1 MSDTHE
7 QHDPHAPTTG
17 HEPPGTQLRR
27 ERERQGLSLE
37 EVAEQLNLRPAV
49 VKGLEEDQYDQV
61 PIATY
66 RRGYLRAYAKLLGVD
81 DKRVAQAY
89 DALHGRDDLDRTVT
103 PAYRSQPPSRLGAW
117 IFKLVTLLI
126 VLGLIGL
133 TLLWWQSREGNEFF
147 GLGDSASV
155 SMETTQDGDVTQ
167 EGGDDA
173 AVTES
178 ATGDAGA
185 SPSATASGDEQGSLP
200 PLPENDSE
208 LGLVD
213 DDTTDVEAEAPAAD
227 ALPEADTAGTDGAS
241 PEAAELAT
249 TANAGVPEDTDT
261 ATDDSAAE
269 TADPNR
275 LTLTFN
281 EQSWTEIYDADNQRL
296 LAGLQD
302 AGTQAQV
309 EGTPPFR
316 LTVGNATGVEIS
328 YRDDNVDLSEHTGS
342 NNVARFTLGE

>member
-7 QHDPHAPTTG
+7 QHVPQAPTTG
-17 HEPPGTQLRR
+17 HEPPGSQLRQ

-49 VKGLEEDQYDQV
+49 IRGLEEDQYDQV

-89 DALHGRDDLDRTVT
+89 DALYGRDDLDRTVT
-103 PAYRSQPPSRLGAW
+103 PTYRTQPPSRLGAW
-117 IFKLVTLLI
+117 LFRLVTLLI

-133 TLLWWQSREGNEFF
+133 TLLWWQSREGNALF
-147 GLGDSASV
+147 GLGDTV
-155 SMETTQDGDVTQ
+155 SMEASRDNAGAPQGSDTT
-167 EGGDDA
+167 
-173 AVTES
+173 VTES
-178 ATGDAGA
+178 AAANADA
-185 SPSATASGDEQGSLP
+185 SPAATATQNEPDDLP
-200 PLPENDSE
+200 PLPEDDSD

-213 DDTTDVEAEAPAAD
+213 DAPPNADASRDTAATGTEEVEASAAIGTV
-227 ALPEADTAGTDGAS
+227 AATASTEPSADTA
-241 PEAAELAT
+241 
-249 TANAGVPEDTDT
+249 TAVDANDT
-261 ATDDSAAE
+261 A
-269 TADPNR
+269 ADTPNR
-275 LTLTFN
+275 LTLIFN
-281 EQSWTEIYDADNQRL
+281 EQSWTEIYDANDQRL
-296 LAGLQD
+296 LVGLQD

-316 LTVGNATGVEIS
+316 LTVGNATGVDIR
-328 YRDDNVDLSEHTGS
+328 YQGDNVDLSEHTGS